1 MEIERISKRKIKN
14 NEVFFKK
21 VSLLF
26 INLLKASSSCF
37 NEAHQ
42 GKQYL
47 EKNEKIFFLIL
58 LFLIYLIDCKYMN
71 KQDKKCQSIC
81 PTEGE
86 FMRHQ

>member
-47 EKNEKIFFLIL
+47 EKNEKI
-58 LFLIYLIDCKYMN
+58 LFLNSAFSDIFDCKYMD

-81 PTEGE
+81 PTVN
-86 FMRHQ
+86 

>member
-47 EKNEKIFFLIL
+47 EKNEKIL
-58 LFLIYLIDCKYMN
+58 LLNSGFLIYLIVSTWTNMTKSA
-71 KQDKKCQSIC
+71 KVFV
-81 PTEGE
+81 PL
-86 FMRHQ
+86 